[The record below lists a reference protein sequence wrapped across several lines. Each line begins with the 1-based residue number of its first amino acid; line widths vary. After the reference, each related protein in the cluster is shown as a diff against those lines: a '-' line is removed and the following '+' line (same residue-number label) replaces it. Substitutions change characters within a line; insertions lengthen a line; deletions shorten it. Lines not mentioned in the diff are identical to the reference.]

1 MPKAAIDE
9 HSDSRFGPVE
19 VRLPEKWALSSP
31 SGQPCLTQTLCHF
44 DFGGAV
50 AE

>member
-1 MPKAAIDE
+1 MPEAAVNE
-9 HSDSRFGPVE
+9 HGDSRFGPVE
-19 VRLPEKWALSSP
+19 VRLPDQWSLSSP
-31 SGQPCLTQTLCHF
+31 SGQSCSAQAFRHL